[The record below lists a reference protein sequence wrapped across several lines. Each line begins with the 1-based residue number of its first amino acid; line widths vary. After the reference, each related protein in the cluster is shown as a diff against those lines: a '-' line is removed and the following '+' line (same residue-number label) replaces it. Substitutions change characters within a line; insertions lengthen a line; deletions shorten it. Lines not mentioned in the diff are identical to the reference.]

1 VAITPEQVK
10 NQEFPVR
17 IKGYEPEAVRRFL
30 VEVAAAYRA
39 TIRDQGAQWALANIS
54 DDLAAVLRAA
64 HNAAE
69 KVMTHA
75 EADAA
80 EVRQEAD
87 HEADTRLAAAEV
99 ESIQLLRDARGE
111 AEVLRHEAE
120 EQART
125 LRERS
130 EAQADAIRRQAEA
143 DGRRILAES
152 QARAEQARHDCEE
165 ETRRQIDSVLADAS
179 ARIDELQATERVLE
193 ERIRTIHEE
202 FQQLARRMGP
212 GTTIDLTADRPV
224 VIVEERFELPDDID
238 DPGPDPDEAHEA
250 ARARAVG
257 RGSSTGTSVE
267 QADGASGAHDLR
279 GDGHRGHD
287 HNGHDH
293 NGHGHNGHD
302 GNGHAPTG
310 PADRHRSDTAGDRD
324 VSDDELTQF
333 VRDLQLGSG
342 PPTSPLAA
350 HRPGDAGGRVDPTT
364 VQRMVSAAVDRALA
378 HS

>member
-1 VAITPEQVK
+1 MAITPEQVK

-80 EVRQEAD
+80 EVRQKAD
-87 HEADTRLAAAEV
+87 READTRLAAAEV
-99 ESIQLLRDARGE
+99 ESIQLLRDTRGE
-111 AEVLRHEAE
+111 AETLRHEAE

-125 LRERS
+125 LREQA
-130 EAQADAIRRQAEA
+130 EAQADEIRRQAEA
-143 DGRRILAES
+143 DSRRILADT
-152 QARAEQARHDCEE
+152 QARADQVRHESEE
-165 ETRRQIDSVLADAS
+165 ETRRQIDGVLADAT

-193 ERIRTIHEE
+193 TRIRTIHEE
-202 FQQLARRMGP
+202 FQQLTRRMGP

-224 VIVEERFELPDDID
+224 VIVDERFELPEDID
-238 DPGPDPDEAHEA
+238 DLGPDADEAHEA
-250 ARARAVG
+250 ARAQAVG
-257 RGSSTGTSVE
+257 RGSSTRTTVE
-267 QADGASGAHDLR
+267 QADGAGVVHDLR
-279 GDGHRGHD
+279 GNG
-287 HNGHDH
+287 NGHDGNG
-293 NGHGHNGHD
+293 NGHG

-310 PADRHRSDTAGDRD
+310 PVDQHRGGTAGDHD

-350 HRPGDAGGRVDPTT
+350 HRPGDAGGRVDRST